1 MRMPKYAMTSSR
13 IVEKTPPTNQ
23 RIERR
28 HECDGVD
35 ALEFGD
41 TSNFTQKPQASCA
54 EVISLIQISIRGG
67 KRRQHGKWLFRV
79 PFLTRPRPSRTIEP
93 PVGRNRWTS
102 LVSSLARQANRRSCF
117 KR

>member
-35 ALEFGD
+35 PLEFGD
-41 TSNFTQKPQASCA
+41 TSGSTRKKPRASCPD
-54 EVISLIQISIRGG
+54 VISLIQISIRGG

-79 PFLTRPRPSRTIEP
+79 GGGLCD
-93 PVGRNRWTS
+93 
-102 LVSSLARQANRRSCF
+102 LAHRIAERGGGGDGGKHEACEAE
-117 KR
+117 